1 MTLGIVDEA
10 GVSQTGNVRRS
21 NEDSYLMRSPLFM
34 VADGMG
40 GAQAG
45 EIASRMCAEAFADVD
60 IVHTPPAEALR
71 TTIRSAN
78 ARILE
83 RSRTDPDAAGMGTT
97 VTSALMDDEGTIT
110 FAHVGDSRAYLL
122 RDGSLQR
129 LSDDHSLVGEL
140 VRAGELSELE
150 AEHHP
155 QRSVITRALG
165 TDDAVEVDTF
175 TVRAKDGDIVLLCSD
190 GLNTMVPEGTI
201 ADLLAAPEPTAT
213 IARNL
218 VRAALAGGGEDNVT
232 AIVFRV
238 GKVADRSAD
247 AADAAVQAGHILPSA
262 LDDDDDDDGNGP
274 RLRFVVAV
282 VGAVV
287 LALALAAATLVGLRE
302 SHFIGAD
309 TATGRVAIYQGVP
322 FDLPFGVHLYHVVYE
337 STVTYASLSA
347 RERHTLFD
355 HTLRS
360 DSGALATVH
369 PYEVASP

>member
-1 MTLGIVDEA
+1 VTLGIVEEA
-10 GVSQTGNVRRS
+10 GATQTGNVRRS
-21 NEDSYLMRSPLFM
+21 NEDSYLMRSPLFV

-40 GAQAG
+40 GAKAG
-45 EIASRMCAEAFADVD
+45 EIASRMAAEAFAEVD
-60 IVHTPPAEALR
+60 LVRTPPADALKQ
-71 TTIRSAN
+71 TIRTAN

-83 RSRTDPDAAGMGTT
+83 RSRSDPEAAGMGTT
-97 VTSALMDDEGTIT
+97 VTAAIMADGTIT

-122 RDGSLQR
+122 RDGGLQR

-140 VRAGELSELE
+140 VRKGQLSESE

-165 TDDAVEVDTF
+165 TDDAVEIDTF
-175 TVRAKDGDIVLLCSD
+175 TVQAHDGDIVLLCSD

-201 ADLLAAPEPTAT
+201 ATLLAADEPAAT

-238 GKVADRSAD
+238 GEAPEQPQEAEGDT
-247 AADAAVQAGHILPSA
+247 GHILPREIDA
-262 LDDDDDDDGNGP
+262 GEPERGP
-274 RLRFVVAV
+274 RMRTAIAVIGVA
-282 VGAVV
+282 
-287 LALALAAATLVGLRE
+287 ALALVLAGGALVGLRE

-309 TATGRVAIYQGVP
+309 TGTGRVAIYQGVP

-337 STVTYASLSA
+337 STISYATLTP
-347 RERHTLFD
+347 RQRQTLFD

-360 DSGALATVH
+360 QSGAMRALH
-369 PYEVASP
+369 PYEVSSP

>member
-1 MTLGIVDEA
+1 VSLRIVEEA

-21 NEDSYLMRSPLFM
+21 NEDAYLMRSPLFM

-45 EIASRMCAEAFADVD
+45 EIASRMTAEAFAEVD
-60 IVHTPPAEALR
+60 LIHTPPADALR
-71 TTIRSAN
+71 ATIRAAN
-78 ARILE
+78 ARIHE

-97 VTSALMDDEGTIT
+97 VTAALLDDAGTIT

-140 VRAGELSELE
+140 VRKGELSESE

-165 TDDAVEVDTF
+165 TDGSVEIDTF
-175 TVRAKDGDIVLLCSD
+175 TVRAKDGDVVLLCSD
-190 GLNTMVPEGTI
+190 GLNTMVPERTI
-201 ADLLAAPEPTAT
+201 ADLLAAAEPAAA

-218 VRAALAGGGEDNVT
+218 VRAALQGGGEDNVT

-238 GKVADRSAD
+238 GEVADR
-247 AADAAVQAGHILPSA
+247 AAEAAPAEAGHVLPPSLA
-262 LDDDDDDDGNGP
+262 DEDSGRGP
-274 RLRFVVAV
+274 RLRSVVAV
-282 VGAVV
+282 IAAGA
-287 LALALAAATLVGLRE
+287 LALALAAGTLVGLRK

-309 TATGRVAIYQGVP
+309 TGTGRVAIYQGVP
-322 FDLPFGVHLYHVVYE
+322 FDLPLGVHLYHVVYE
-337 STVTYASLSA
+337 STISYASLTA
-347 RERHTLFD
+347 RQRQTLFD

-360 DSGALATVH
+360 DSGAMATLH

>member
-1 MTLGIVDEA
+1 VSLRIVEEA
-10 GVSQTGNVRRS
+10 GVTQTGNVRRS
-21 NEDSYLMRSPLFM
+21 NEDAYLMRSPLFM

-45 EIASRMCAEAFADVD
+45 EIASRMTAEAFAAVD
-60 IVHTPPAEALR
+60 LIHTPPADALR
-71 TTIRSAN
+71 ATIRSAN

-83 RSRTDPDAAGMGTT
+83 RSRSDPDAAGMGTT
-97 VTSALMDDEGTIT
+97 VTAALLDDDGTIT

-140 VRAGELSELE
+140 VRKGELSESE

-165 TDDAVEVDTF
+165 TDDSVEVDTF
-175 TVRAKDGDIVLLCSD
+175 TVQAKDGDVVLLCSD

-201 ADLLAAPEPTAT
+201 ADVLAAAEPAAT

-218 VRAALAGGGEDNVT
+218 VRAALQGGGEDNVT
-232 AIVFRV
+232 AIVFRI
-238 GKVADRSAD
+238 GEVADRATE
-247 AADAAVQAGHILPSA
+247 AAQAETGHILPASLA
-262 LDDDDDDDGNGP
+262 DEDAGGGP
-274 RLRFVVAV
+274 RLRTVVAV
-282 VGAVV
+282 IGVGV
-287 LALALAAATLVGLRE
+287 LALALAAGTLVGLRQ

-309 TATGRVAIYQGVP
+309 TGTGRVAVYQGVP

-337 STVTYASLSA
+337 STVSYAALTA
-347 RERHTLFD
+347 RQRQTLFD
-355 HTLRS
+355 HTLRT
-360 DSGALATVH
+360 DSSAMAALH

>member
-1 MTLGIVDEA
+1 VSLGIVEEA

-21 NEDSYLMRSPLFM
+21 NEDAYLMRSPLFM

-40 GAQAG
+40 GARAG
-45 EIASRMCAEAFADVD
+45 EIASRMCAEAFAEVD
-60 IVHTPPAEALR
+60 IVHTPPADALR
-71 TTIRSAN
+71 ATIRTAN

-83 RSRTDPDAAGMGTT
+83 RSRTDPEAAGMGTT
-97 VTSALMDDEGTIT
+97 VTAALMDDDGTIT

-140 VRAGELSELE
+140 VRKGELSEVE

-165 TDDAVEVDTF
+165 TDDSVDVDTF
-175 TVRAKDGDIVLLCSD
+175 TVRAKAGDVVLLCSD

-201 ADLLAAPEPTAT
+201 ADLLAAPDPVAT

-232 AIVFRV
+232 AIVFRI
-238 GKVADRSAD
+238 GKVPDR
-247 AADAAVQAGHILPSA
+247 AADAATDATGHILPSSLA
-262 LDDDDDDDGNGP
+262 DEDDGDGP
-274 RLRFVVAV
+274 RLRTVLAAI
-282 VGAVV
+282 GAVV
-287 LALALAAATLVGLRE
+287 LAAALAVGTVVGLRE

-309 TATGRVAIYQGVP
+309 TGTGRVAVYQGVP
-322 FDLPFGVHLYHVVYE
+322 FDLPLGIHLYHVVYE
-337 STVTYASLSA
+337 STVSYAALTP

-360 DSGALATVH
+360 DRSAMATLH

>member
-1 MTLGIVDEA
+1 VSLRIVEEA

-21 NEDSYLMRSPLFM
+21 NEDAYLMRSPLFM

-45 EIASRMCAEAFADVD
+45 EIASRMTAEAFAAVD
-60 IVHTPPAEALR
+60 LIHTPPADALR
-71 TTIRSAN
+71 ATIRTAN

-83 RSRTDPDAAGMGTT
+83 RSRSDPDAAGMGTT
-97 VTSALMDDEGTIT
+97 VTAALLDDEGTIT

-140 VRAGELSELE
+140 VRKGELSESQ

-165 TDDAVEVDTF
+165 TDEKVEVDTF
-175 TVRAKDGDIVLLCSD
+175 TVKAKDGDVVLLCSD
-190 GLNTMVPEGTI
+190 GLNTMVPEATI
-201 ADLLAAPEPTAT
+201 ADLLAAGEPVAA

-238 GKVADRSAD
+238 GEVPERAAAPSEQTAGVGKVLPDAIDDEDRGALGLR
-247 AADAAVQAGHILPSA
+247 AVAIALGAG
-262 LDDDDDDDGNGP
+262 
-274 RLRFVVAV
+274 
-282 VGAVV
+282 V
-287 LALALAAATLVGLRE
+287 LAVALAVGTLVGLRE

-309 TATGRVAIYQGVP
+309 TATGRVAVYQGVP

-337 STVTYASLSA
+337 STVSYAALTA
-347 RERHTLFD
+347 RQRQTLFD
-355 HTLRS
+355 HTLRT
-360 DSGALATVH
+360 DSSAMAAPH

>member
-1 MTLGIVDEA
+1 VTLGVVEEA
-10 GVSQTGNVRRS
+10 GVTRTGNVRRS
-21 NEDSYLMRSPLFM
+21 NEDAYLMRSPLFM

-45 EIASRMCAEAFADVD
+45 EIASRMTAEAFAEVD
-60 IVHTPPAEALR
+60 LTHTPPADALR
-71 TTIRSAN
+71 ATIRAAN
-78 ARILE
+78 LRILE
-83 RSRTDPDAAGMGTT
+83 RSRSDPDAAGMGTT
-97 VTSALMDDEGTIT
+97 VTAALMDDEGTIT
-110 FAHVGDSRAYLL
+110 FAHVGDSRAYML
-122 RDGSLQR
+122 RDASLQR

-140 VRAGELSELE
+140 VRKGELSELE

-165 TDDAVEVDTF
+165 TDEKVEVDTF
-175 TVRAKDGDIVLLCSD
+175 TVKAKDGDVVLLCSD
-190 GLNTMVPEGTI
+190 GLNTMVPERTI
-201 ADLLAAPEPTAT
+201 ADLLAAQDPVAT

-238 GKVADRSAD
+238 GEVSER
-247 AADAAVQAGHILPSA
+247 AAAPPEQQAGASKVLPA
-262 LDDDDDDDGNGP
+262 DIDDDEGEGGLG
-274 RLRFVVAV
+274 LRAIAIVL
-282 VGAVV
+282 GAGV
-287 LALALAAATLVGLRE
+287 LAVALAVATLVGLRE

-309 TATGRVAIYQGVP
+309 TSTGRVAIYQGVP

-337 STVTYASLSA
+337 STVSYASLTA
-347 RERHTLFD
+347 RQRQTLFD

-360 DSGALATVH
+360 DSSAIHTLH